1 MPWRI
6 TQDYRFEKKVL
17 LKEPVNDGV
26 LTFTE
31 AHSSINSSVLK
42 DQERQLS

>member
-17 LKEPVNDGV
+17 LKEPVEDGI
-26 LTFTE
+26 LRFSKMKPIDTIDTNK
-31 AHSSINSSVLK
+31 AG
-42 DQERQLS
+42 

>member
-17 LKEPVNDGV
+17 LKEPIEDGV
-26 LTFTE
+26 LRF
-31 AHSSINSSVLK
+31 SIMKPTDESNIKKAS
-42 DQERQLS
+42 